1 MAEIRFPVRA
11 EYTGS
16 DPTGFTEYQTSD
28 TLKLLDSAGNTSIL
42 LESSND
48 TAATEWSALD
58 IYRNA
63 ANPLDGDVLGSITFS
78 GEDSA
83 GNKTSYA
90 GLRTLTTDVT
100 SDTEDGTLQ
109 FQVVKAGTLTTIGQ
123 IDAAGLTITGVI
135 GGSAVKDEDTMSSNS
150 DTHLATQQSIKAYV
164 DTQILTEDT
173 IAELNDTVITGTPA
187 DNEFLAYNTA
197 TSKWINQTAA
207 EVGLA
212 IGTDVQAYD
221 ATIVVDADIGT
232 TVQAY
237 DATIVVDADT
247 FYIGTTTIA
256 HNRASGAL
264 SLTGISIADGAN
276 DFDIASHDG
285 TNGLKLGGS
294 LVTATAAQ
302 LNSTAQ
308 AATTGKAI
316 AMAIVF
322 G

>member
-16 DPTGFTEYQTSD
+16 NPTGFTEYQTSD
-28 TLKLLDSAGNTSIL
+28 TLKILDSAGNTSIL

-100 SDTEDGTLQ
+100 SDTEDGSLQ

-135 GGSAVKDEDTMSSNS
+135 GGSAVKDEDTMSSDSN
-150 DTHLATQQSIKAYV
+150 THLATQQSIKAYV
-164 DTQILTEDT
+164 DTQILTKDT
-173 IAELNDTVITGTPA
+173 IAELNDTTIASIALNDFLVYDTTGTAWKNLTPA
-187 DNEFLAYNTA
+187 NARTALGVDAAGTINYTHPTHDGDDINIDTAPLTGAAVISDLDFNVTTDALGHVTDANAAISTRTLTA
-197 TSKWINQTAA
+197 TN
-207 EVGLA
+207 
-212 IGTDVQAYD
+212 IG
-221 ATIVVDADIGT
+221 
-232 TVQAY
+232 
-237 DATIVVDADT
+237 
-247 FYIGTTTIA
+247 
-256 HNRASGAL
+256 
-264 SLTGISIADGAN
+264 
-276 DFDIASHDG
+276 
-285 TNGLKLGGS
+285 
-294 LVTATAAQ
+294 
-302 LNSTAQ
+302 